1 MPSPQSSPGVP
12 GEEAGSREP
21 RPQLEYYT
29 AAPPQAVPRL
39 SKLAITAITVAL
51 VEATLLCGPVLPFIR
66 RTFPASLQTLAIFS
80 IPVATL
86 LLSVIALLR
95 ILFSLDRLRGE
106 GLAITGIVVS
116 IVIGLIVLMLNV
128 S

>member
-1 MPSPQSSPGVP
+1 VS
-12 GEEAGSREP
+12 
-21 RPQLEYYT
+21 
-29 AAPPQAVPRL
+29 
-39 SKLAITAITVAL
+39 L

-66 RTFPASLQTLAIFS
+66 RTFQPSLQALAILS
-80 IPVATL
+80 IPIASL

-95 ILFSLDRLRGE
+95 ILFSLDKLRGE

-116 IVIGLIVLMLNV
+116 IVMGLIVLMLNA